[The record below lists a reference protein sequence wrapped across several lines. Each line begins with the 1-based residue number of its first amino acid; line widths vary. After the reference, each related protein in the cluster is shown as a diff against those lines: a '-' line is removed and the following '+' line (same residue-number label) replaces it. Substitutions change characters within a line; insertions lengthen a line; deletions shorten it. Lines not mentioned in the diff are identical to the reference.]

1 MLPMS
6 TQASFG
12 MTAADLTWLANDLVR
27 RPTLWPLGNQGVSAR
42 SVAVSAVRQR
52 GSQPLPMALYEA
64 ADTSAAVR
72 LGLHSFLPARSGP
85 CVGC

>member
-6 TQASFG
+6 TQTSFG

-42 SVAVSAVRQR
+42 SVAVSVAVSRCLWACMR
-52 GSQPLPMALYEA
+52 LPTHQPL
-64 ADTSAAVR
+64 
-72 LGLHSFLPARSGP
+72 
-85 CVGC
+85 

>member
-6 TQASFG
+6 TQTSFG

-52 GSQPLPMALYEA
+52 GSQPLPSSLLKFAYGLS
-64 ADTSAAVR
+64 DFAV
-72 LGLHSFLPARSGP
+72 
-85 CVGC
+85 